1 MKCRTIMTAV
11 KNMRCNKRDYL
22 KKKIASLHK
31 TALKTGTLLTAFS
44 CLVPSVVQAIEPVN
58 NTVVQ
63 TLAPPEEGTSVIDYQ
78 KIDQRLNR
86 LMSSQTMVGLGV
98 VIIENGRIR
107 FVRGYGVRKSGGH
120 EVVTPNTVFRW
131 ASLSK
136 GVASTMVNLLA
147 DQKRLSLDDIIS
159 RYGTT
164 LRLPDHAEQQATI
177 RMLLSQRLGLVHNAY
192 DDRLEHGEDPAS
204 LRQMLDQLHLSCSVG
219 QCYGYQNVAFDTAHE
234 IVERV
239 TGMSYAQAVRRYLF
253 LPLGMYSASIGRSAL
268 VNSLDWA
275 EPHTGQHTREVK
287 ENYYRIPAAGG
298 VNSSIIDLGRWVRAQ
313 MGMEP
318 ETLSH
323 SLLNRIHQPQIN
335 TGTWK
340 GGPVDHA
347 MDDAAYAMAF
357 RVYHYR
363 GHLMV
368 GHRGAVSGYRS
379 LLLFDP
385 KLKSGVAALW
395 NSESP
400 RPTGLQLEV
409 MDMLY
414 HQPFHDW
421 MELDT
426 PDLPPVE
433 HHVSRPISKA
443 ERLRMERHNANG
455 HHPVVAKKAVGKD
468 AHSKNAHAVAAKSKP
483 TKAPAHPAA
492 AHKAAASDK
501 KAHPAVVKK
510 AAPKPAAKE
519 KAAHKK

>member
-1 MKCRTIMTAV
+1 MKCRTIITAV
-11 KNMRCNKRDYL
+11 KNLRRVKTVYCKNR
-22 KKKIASLHK
+22 IASLHK
-31 TALKTGTLLTAFS
+31 IALKTGTLLTAFS
-44 CLVPSVVQAIEPVN
+44 CLVPSMLRAAEPVN

-63 TLAPPEEGTSVIDYQ
+63 TLAPPEEGTSIIDYQ

-86 LMSSQTMVGLGV
+86 LMESQTMVGLGV
-98 VIIENGRIR
+98 VIVENGKIR
-107 FVRGYGVRKSGGH
+107 FVRGYGVRRAGGH
-120 EVVTPNTVFRW
+120 AAVTPNTVFRW

-136 GVASTMVNLLA
+136 GVASTLVNLLA
-147 DQKRLSLDDIIS
+147 DQKRLSIDDIIA
-159 RYGTT
+159 RYSTS
-164 LRLPDHAEQQATI
+164 LRLPEHAEQQATI

-192 DDRLEHGEDPAS
+192 DDRLEHGEDPAT
-204 LRQMLDQLHLSCSVG
+204 LRQNLDHLHLSCSVG

-253 LPLGMYSASIGRSAL
+253 LPLGMYSASIGRNAL
-268 VNSLDWA
+268 VNSADWA
-275 EPHTGQHTREVK
+275 EPHVWQHTREVK

-298 VNSSIIDLGRWVRAQ
+298 VNSSILDLGRWMRAQ
-313 MGMEP
+313 MGMDP
-318 ETLSH
+318 ETLSP

-426 PDLPPVE
+426 PDQTPLV
-433 HHVSRPISKA
+433 HRAAHPISKK
-443 ERLRMERHNANG
+443 ERLQLERHHPSSVNAKKGKGGKAALPTKEN
-455 HHPVVAKKAVGKD
+455 HSKTTSSKASAHSVVTKKVVAA
-468 AHSKNAHAVAAKSKP
+468 
-483 TKAPAHPAA
+483 
-492 AHKAAASDK
+492 DK
-501 KAHPAVVKK
+501 KAKGSAVKK
-510 AAPKPAAKE
+510 PALAAAKKD
-519 KAAHKK
+519 KASHKK